1 MVMGIEKSSP
11 LFTPEERGIL
21 RLLVEKE
28 LSALK
33 TERKKGVI
41 ANSPFLGKVEQS
53 DDLAF
58 LKSEAQSQQ
67 FLAKLL
73 RKLKQ

>member
-1 MVMGIEKSSP
+1 MVMGIENSLPP
-11 LFTPEERGIL
+11 LTPEERGVL

-33 TERKKGVI
+33 REGKKMVI
-41 ANSPFLGKVEQS
+41 ANSPFLGKMERS

-58 LKSEAQSQQ
+58 LKSEALSQQ

-73 RKLKQ
+73 RKLK